1 MAIFVL
7 LWPFNQLI
15 NLNSHVKIKKLI
27 QTETETVKR
36 LEIFSAQLSSGGT
49 LDKNMLN
56 LSDLSSQIHEI
67 LNYFLWKITH
77 C

>member
-7 LWPFNQLI
+7 LWPFNHLI
-15 NLNSHVKIKKLI
+15 YLNLHVKIEKLI